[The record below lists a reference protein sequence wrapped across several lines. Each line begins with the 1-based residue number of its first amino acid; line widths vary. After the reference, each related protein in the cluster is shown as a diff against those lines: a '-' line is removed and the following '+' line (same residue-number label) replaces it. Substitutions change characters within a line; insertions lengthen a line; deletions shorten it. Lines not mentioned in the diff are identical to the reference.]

1 MEQYID
7 IAKSEYRK
15 FLSQEENSTGKK
27 WSYSYVYFLEDLKL
41 IYNLLCDNTIR
52 TIPQLLN
59 VCNTITVP
67 LKMEIGL

>member
-27 WSYSYVYFLEDLKL
+27 WSYSYVYFLEDLTL
-41 IYNLLCDNTIR
+41 VSR
-52 TIPQLLN
+52 
-59 VCNTITVP
+59 
-67 LKMEIGL
+67 